1 MAVFFFLP
9 EKMKSA
15 RENGFGHFF
24 WFFSRAEFFFSP
36 TFLIFFSGSL
46 KFSRALFRIFSRV
59 DFFFSRAEISEFSR
73 ALFFFFSG
81 RIFSAGVKFLLVK
94 SLFAKFRV
102 VVNFCYRLNIAYMP
116 RVSTTGKII
125 ISILTQVTQKC
136 NGYFERHM
144 LLPQKKWQ
152 L

>member
-1 MAVFFFLP
+1 MVLGTFF
-9 EKMKSA
+9 
-15 RENGFGHFF
+15 GFFRGQN
-24 WFFSRAEFFFSP
+24 FFFSP

-73 ALFFFFSG
+73 AHFFFSS
-81 RIFSAGVKFLLVK
+81 RIFSACVKFLLVK